1 LIAGC
6 GGAMAELAPS
16 ITILRAVLSRG
27 RNFLQERRSYGV
39 VQLANDFRELEG
51 VMSTTLTGTASA
63 ARILNEGYGTG
74 AWHGPDLKAALA
86 GISNDD
92 AFWRPAAGRHNIA
105 EIAVH
110 HAYCAHNVRAKLADA
125 IEPFTIEGDDWFDV
139 SHLSWPAVLELVER
153 EQQQL
158 ATAADT
164 DEGHAASPLSAAER
178 FDLVLG
184 ITCHA
189 VYHAGQ
195 IQLIKALRSGS

>member
-1 LIAGC
+1 
-6 GGAMAELAPS
+6 
-16 ITILRAVLSRG
+16 
-27 RNFLQERRSYGV
+27 
-39 VQLANDFRELEG
+39 
-51 VMSTTLTGTASA
+51 MSTTLTGTTSA

-74 AWHGPDLKAALA
+74 AWHGPDLKAALT
-86 GISNDD
+86 GISSDD
-92 AFWRPAAGRHNIA
+92 AFWRPGEDRHNIA

-125 IEPFTIEGDDWFDV
+125 IEPFPIEGDDWFDL
-139 SHLSWPAVLELVER
+139 SQRSWPAILELVER

-158 ATAADT
+158 AAAADV
-164 DEGHAASPLSAAER
+164 DEGRSASPLAAAER

-195 IQLIKALRSGS
+195 IQLIKVLLAATRSSPEI